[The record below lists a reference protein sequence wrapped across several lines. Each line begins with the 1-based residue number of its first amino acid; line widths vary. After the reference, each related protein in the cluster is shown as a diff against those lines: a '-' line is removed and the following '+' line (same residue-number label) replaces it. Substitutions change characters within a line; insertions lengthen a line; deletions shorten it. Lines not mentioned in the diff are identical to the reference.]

1 MKTNDELGEYGI
13 HDVELTEDDLT
24 ALVEELGLGEADASD
39 LVKGLAGIDSKPTPK
54 IKVEKPDEEKVA
66 AAETTKEQSTAKE
79 DETEVAQVEEDKKVK
94 EEAQKE
100 ETKEV
105 TEAEESAKVDV
116 AEQSE
121 KEELKEESKKVRPS
135 PETSKAQER
144 SE

>member
-39 LVKGLAGIDSKPTPK
+39 LVKGLAGIDSKSTPK
-54 IKVEKPDEEKVA
+54 IKVEKPDEEKA
-66 AAETTKEQSTAKE
+66 AGAGTAKEQSTTKE
-79 DETEVAQVEEDKKVK
+79 VETEVVQVEEVKKVK
-94 EEAQKE
+94 EEGQKE

-105 TEAEESAKVDV
+105 TKAEGDAKVDV

-121 KEELKEESKKVRPS
+121 KEESKEESKEVKPS